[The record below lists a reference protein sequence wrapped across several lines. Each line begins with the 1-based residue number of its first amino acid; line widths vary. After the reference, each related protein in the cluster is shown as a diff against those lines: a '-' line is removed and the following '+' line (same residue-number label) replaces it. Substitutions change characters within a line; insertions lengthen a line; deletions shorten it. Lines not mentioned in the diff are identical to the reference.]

1 MENQKKV
8 QEATPVLKTENDKAV
23 LQETVNEQT
32 AVVKTIKFVASP
44 TGLFDLAYSSG
55 DVAEFEQ
62 KQAKELVEA
71 GYANYYELEE

>member
-32 AVVKTIKFVASP
+32 AVVKTF
-44 TGLFDLAYSSG
+44 
-55 DVAEFEQ
+55 
-62 KQAKELVEA
+62 
-71 GYANYYELEE
+71 